1 MGQIIQLHC
10 RQCGF
15 EKELFVGGGMLDC
28 ELKTILSVLPEEGKR
43 MLAAAAN
50 FGADQFSVTRK
61 LCVCASCGA
70 IYALPV
76 VSYNIKGVSQEIYG
90 VCPECGVAGSMNW
103 NENQV
108 LSCPKCGSGMTQQE
122 TGHWD

>member
-1 MGQIIQLHC
+1 
-10 RQCGF
+10 
-15 EKELFVGGGMLDC
+15 MLDC

-43 MLAAAAN
+43 MLAA
-50 FGADQFSVTRK
+50 
-61 LCVCASCGA
+61 
-70 IYALPV
+70 
-76 VSYNIKGVSQEIYG
+76 
-90 VCPECGVAGSMNW
+90 AGSMNW